1 MTERARKRARV
12 VGNGQRRPRLEAS
25 GCVLKIEASKNRQ
38 RFISGPHGMR
48 AARVNAVASAQT
60 PLATAG
66 VHD

>member
-12 VGNGQRRPRLEAS
+12 AWNGQRRPRLEAS
-25 GCVLKIEASKNRQ
+25 GCVLEIEASENRQ
-38 RFISGPHGMR
+38 RFMSGPYGRR
-48 AARVNAVASAQT
+48 AARVNAVASART